1 MKKLMISISLLVMTA
16 ALYGCAGTGELI
28 RKGSEGSRSDI
39 FVELADGGD
48 IPAGHADLRIAS
60 SLKTHKP
67 GIYPM
72 EKKSHGT
79 PDYRLLVNIDGQA
92 VWLAGSLKDESIEQG
107 SLRDPEAGD
116 GIRYR
121 FSKGIRLRAGTHK
134 VIVAIPEDG
143 IAVERDITLTD
154 GSSNSLVLEPLYGAT
169 AGKQRPG
176 FYGVTSFMQGLKGF
190 RMVLNG
196 KPL

>member
-1 MKKLMISISLLVMTA
+1 MKKLTISISLLVMTA

-28 RKGSEGSRSDI
+28 RKESGVTRSDV
-39 FVELADGGD
+39 FVELADGGA

-60 SLKTHKP
+60 SLKTHMP
-67 GIYPM
+67 GIYRM

-79 PDYRLLVNIDGQA
+79 PDYKLLVNIDGQA
-92 VWLAGSLKDESIEQG
+92 VWLEGSLVEESIERSG
-107 SLRDPEAGD
+107 LRDPEAGD

-121 FSKGIRLRAGTHK
+121 FSKGLRLRAGTHQ

-176 FYGVTSFMQGLKGF
+176 FYGATSFMQGLKGF

-196 KPL
+196 ESL